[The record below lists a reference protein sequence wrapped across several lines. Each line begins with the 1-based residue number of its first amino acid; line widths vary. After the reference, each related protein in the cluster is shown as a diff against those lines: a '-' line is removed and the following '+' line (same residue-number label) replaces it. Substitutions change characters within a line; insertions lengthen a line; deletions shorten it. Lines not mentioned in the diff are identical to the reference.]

1 MSLHH
6 RYPPPAP
13 VLQVSTSVQF
23 DPNEPT
29 ARPGNAHVHA
39 QFHHQIAA
47 GIVAQST
54 TTDDDQSSNGLSRPL
69 TAVEQE
75 RLDHVDKLKFFLAT
89 APSRWESGSDAFDS
103 SYQGMAT
110 TSYHPHLPP
119 APPCM
124 HRFVLPNQE
133 CVSCVLWNGLYHITG
148 TDIVRALVFRFEV
161 RNFSLLWSPQL
172 IEKKAFGRPVRNM
185 KKFEEGVFS
194 DLRNLKPGAD
204 ASLEEPKVRF
214 TYCYQSSWIFTCY
227 ILNIHK

>member
-29 ARPGNAHVHA
+29 ARPGNAHLHA

-47 GIVAQST
+47 AIPTQPSQP
-54 TTDDDQSSNGLSRPL
+54 DDALGLSRPL

-75 RLDHVDKLKFFLAT
+75 RLDHLERLKFFLAT
-89 APSRWESGSDAFDS
+89 APSRWESPSDPADS
-103 SYQGMAT
+103 PYPSIAT
-110 TSYHPHLPP
+110 TSNFHPHHPP

-124 HRFVLPNQE
+124 NRFLLPNQE
-133 CVSCVLWNGLYHITG
+133 YVSCVLWSSLYHITG

-161 RNFSLLWSPQL
+161 LFTLTS
-172 IEKKAFGRPVRNM
+172 
-185 KKFEEGVFS
+185 
-194 DLRNLKPGAD
+194 
-204 ASLEEPKVRF
+204 RF
-214 TYCYQSSWIFTCY
+214 
-227 ILNIHK
+227 

>member
-29 ARPGNAHVHA
+29 ARPGNAHLHA

-47 GIVAQST
+47 GLVAAS
-54 TTDDDQSSNGLSRPL
+54 DDEQPANGLSRSL

-75 RLDHVDKLKFFLAT
+75 RLDHLDKLKFFLAT
-89 APSRWESGSDAFDS
+89 APSRWESGSEPLDT
-103 SYQGMAT
+103 SYQTMAT
-110 TSYHPHLPP
+110 TSSYHPHHPP

-124 HRFVLPNQE
+124 NRFLLPNQE
-133 CVSCVLWNGLYHITG
+133 YVSCVLWNSLYHITG

-161 RNFSLLWSPQL
+161 CTFLLL
-172 IEKKAFGRPVRNM
+172 LGR
-185 KKFEEGVFS
+185 
-194 DLRNLKPGAD
+194 
-204 ASLEEPKVRF
+204 
-214 TYCYQSSWIFTCY
+214 
-227 ILNIHK
+227 